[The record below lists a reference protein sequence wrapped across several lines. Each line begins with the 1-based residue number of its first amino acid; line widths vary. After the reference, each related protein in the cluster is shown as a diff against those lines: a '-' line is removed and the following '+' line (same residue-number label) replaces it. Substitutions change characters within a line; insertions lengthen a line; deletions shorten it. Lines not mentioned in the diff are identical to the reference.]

1 MSCKGF
7 DEITGFTLNFRIAL
21 GLALI
26 LVSYII
32 GWPAVFFLGFLSVYL
47 NEPAVGLVGGP
58 LVYGFSHLVF
68 LAGVFLVGS
77 KIYEFCRDQARQA
90 FSRLFRQKGDAG
102 K

>member
-1 MSCKGF
+1 MGSKGL
-7 DEITGFTLNFRIAL
+7 DEITGFTLNFRIIL

-58 LVYGFSHLVF
+58 LIYGFSHLVF
-68 LAGVFLVGS
+68 LVGVLLVGS
-77 KIYEFCRDQARQA
+77 EVYEFCRDRARQA
-90 FSRLFRQKGDAG
+90 LRKRLRRSGDAG
-102 K
+102 

>member
-1 MSCKGF
+1 MSSKGF
-7 DEITGFTLNFRIAL
+7 DEIKGFTLNFRIAL

-32 GWPAVFFLGFLSVYL
+32 GWPAVFLLGFLSVYL

-77 KIYEFCRDQARQA
+77 KIYEFCRDRAREA
-90 FSRLFRQKGDAG
+90 FRRRFPPKSGAG